1 MAKLYRLL
9 TGTDDAAFCHK
20 ITKALEDGWEL
31 HGSPSVTFNTRNNQ
45 TVCAQAVTKDVMGA
59 YQPDVSLS
67 EQ

>member
-31 HGSPSVTFNTRNNQ
+31 HGSPSVTYHRVNNK
-45 TVCAQAVTKDVMGA
+45 TVCAQAVTKDVDA
-59 YQPDVSLS
+59 SYNPDISLS

>member
-1 MAKLYRLL
+1 MAKLYRIL

-20 ITKALEDGWEL
+20 ITKALNNGWVL
-31 HGSPSVTFNTRNNQ
+31 HGSPQVTFNTKNNQ
-45 TVCAQAVTKDVMGA
+45 TVCAQAVTKDISGD

>member
-20 ITKALEDGWEL
+20 ITKALDDGWEL
-31 HGSPSVTFNTRNNQ
+31 HGSPSVTFNAENNQ

-59 YQPDVSLS
+59 YQPAVSLS